1 MHQVKTFYL
10 QQADGDGEGHA
21 GGAQWAFALGHGPRV
36 PLELPQQVRQVHV
49 HLVHRLQEPGQG
61 GEARGS
67 DKEGLVQCVQG
78 NAMELEKERLSEC
91 V

>member
-1 MHQVKTFYL
+1 MERATPVERSGRLPWGT
-10 QQADGDGEGHA
+10 
-21 GGAQWAFALGHGPRV
+21 GHGSLWSSPSRS
-36 PLELPQQVRQVHV
+36 VRFMST
-49 HLVHRLQEPGQG
+49 LCTGCRNLGRG